1 MVQDYRLYLISRHT
15 TEPPSR
21 ARAQVVDGSRRD
33 LNGGSVGIVASHIKY
48 NIQMFSRDNSKF
60 QPNSRSFVTHS
71 MASVINLLTHSR
83 KTHPAVNCQA
93 AQQRWHCKNHCNR
106 RRFADGQACSPGNR
120 CL

>member
-33 LNGGSVGIVASHIKY
+33 LNGGSVGIVASHTKY
-48 NIQMFSRDNSKF
+48 HIEMFSRDNSKF

-83 KTHPAVNCQA
+83 KNTPSSELSSSTA
-93 AQQRWHCKNHCNR
+93 ALALQKSLQ
-106 RRFADGQACSPGNR
+106 SPTV
-120 CL
+120 C